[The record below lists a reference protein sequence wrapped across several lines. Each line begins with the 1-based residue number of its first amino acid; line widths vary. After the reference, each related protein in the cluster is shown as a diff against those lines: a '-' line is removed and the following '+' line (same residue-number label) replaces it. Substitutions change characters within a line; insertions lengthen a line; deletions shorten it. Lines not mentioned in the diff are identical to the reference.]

1 MRAFG
6 IRRSEAEDPFV
17 LMWAD
22 SSDGSPV
29 RVEGEDWAV
38 AYVLDLRDR
47 DRLGVREIAFRMG
60 MFSDL
65 VEIRDGKLTTPN
77 D

>member
-1 MRAFG
+1 MRVFG
-6 IRRSEAEDPFV
+6 VRRSESDDPF
-17 LMWAD
+17 LSMWAD
-22 SSDGSPV
+22 SPDDAPA
-29 RVEGEDWAV
+29 RAEGEDWAV
-38 AYVLDLRDR
+38 AYALDLRDR

-65 VEIRDGKLTTPN
+65 VEIRDDTLTTPN